1 MTSNESL
8 RLLLAAYPA
17 AITDFFEKAAI
28 WPQTAR
34 LIVSR
39 LDALDVNM
47 QLTAVDPLAY
57 ANAGDATLI
66 CDFVVVISVKPNS
79 LAQADAAG
87 EAGFSDA
94 QVAVVEANCCRQAKF
109 MSFDPNSELE
119 SISIL
124 RKPFTFTLGLSI
136 APHAM
141 PRYEGTGGVFIRLST
156 DENDKRVYLLTCAH
170 FVLHG
175 TDSYANALGDI
186 TKFIDDETMGI
197 TGWESA
203 LARDEPAY
211 RTDRRAELTGLIDA
225 ANRRIATAKE
235 LHSDITK
242 KHTSLDSRI
251 FGHLYHC
258 TKIEV
263 GDDGYLN
270 DWALIEPG
278 LFQGNKLYVGG
289 NVTAVDWQKYM
300 FPQHHDHRDFHVP
313 EDLLLQ
319 LEDYNRDVNDVDT
332 LLAVKNGHITGTT
345 FGRVNGLDSITRTY
359 DAHGLKVDA
368 KEVLILGYDTKT
380 GKNERFSDGGDSG
393 SIVVDR
399 RGRLIGLLT
408 GGKGPTSA
416 TDKSY
421 ITPYYRLKKKIEAE
435 FGKAHLLPANFD
447 FLFT

>member
-1 MTSNESL
+1 ML
-8 RLLLAAYPA
+8 P
-17 AITDFFEKAAI
+17 
-28 WPQTAR
+28 
-34 LIVSR
+34 LIVRR

-47 QLTAVDPLAY
+47 QLTGVDPLAY

-66 CDFVVVISVKPNS
+66 CDFDVVISVIPNS

-87 EAGFSDA
+87 VVAPTVLAVLEEAGISDA
-94 QVAVVEANCCRQAKF
+94 QVAVVEANHCRQSKF
-109 MSFDPNSELE
+109 MPFDPNSELE

-124 RKPFTFTLGLSI
+124 RKPFTFTLSLSI

-156 DENDKRVYLLTCAH
+156 DDNDKRVYLLTCAH
-170 FVLHG
+170 VARPPPEFENVAYTRKYTSQPLEKFVLHG

-197 TGWESA
+197 TV
-203 LARDEPAY
+203 L
-211 RTDRRAELTGLIDA
+211 
-225 ANRRIATAKE
+225 
-235 LHSDITK
+235 
-242 KHTSLDSRI
+242 
-251 FGHLYHC
+251 C
-258 TKIEV
+258 
-263 GDDGYLN
+263 
-270 DWALIEPG
+270 
-278 LFQGNKLYVGG
+278 G

-319 LEDYNRDVNDVDT
+319 LEDYVREDEFRNPKNRDVNDVDT
-332 LLAVKNGHITGTT
+332 LLDVKNGHITGTT

-380 GKNERFSDGGDSG
+380 GKNERFSEGGDSG

-408 GGKGPTSA
+408 GGKGSTSA
-416 TDKSY
+416 TDQSY
-421 ITPYYRLKKKIEAE
+421 VTPYYRLKEKIEAK
-435 FGKAHLLPANFD
+435 FDGAHLLPANFD
-447 FLFT
+447 FLFA

>member
-17 AITDFFEKAAI
+17 AITDFFGSGTLCLFKSGPAWPVARGQASNLVRAPRPVYDLEKAAI
-28 WPQTAR
+28 WPQMLP
-34 LIVSR
+34 LIVRR
-39 LDALDVNM
+39 LDALDVNI

-79 LAQADAAG
+79 LSQADAAG
-87 EAGFSDA
+87 VVAPTVLAVLEEAGFSDA
-94 QVAVVEANCCRQAKF
+94 QVAVVEANRCRQAKF
-109 MSFDPNSELE
+109 MPFDPNSELE

-156 DENDKRVYLLTCAH
+156 DDNDKRVYLLTCAH
-170 FVLHG
+170 VARPPPEFENVAYTRKYTSQPLEKFVLHG

-197 TGWESA
+197 TV
-203 LARDEPAY
+203 L
-211 RTDRRAELTGLIDA
+211 
-225 ANRRIATAKE
+225 
-235 LHSDITK
+235 
-242 KHTSLDSRI
+242 
-251 FGHLYHC
+251 C
-258 TKIEV
+258 
-263 GDDGYLN
+263 
-270 DWALIEPG
+270 
-278 LFQGNKLYVGG
+278 G

-319 LEDYNRDVNDVDT
+319 LEDYVREDEFRNPKNRDVNDVDT
-332 LLAVKNGHITGTT
+332 LLDVKNGHITGTT

-399 RGRLIGLLT
+399 RSRLIGLLT

-421 ITPYYRLKKKIEAE
+421 ITPYYRLKKMIEAE

>member
-17 AITDFFEKAAI
+17 AITDFFGSGTLCLFKTGPAWPVARGQASNLVRAPRPVYDLEKAAI
-28 WPQTAR
+28 WPQTAQ
-34 LIVSR
+34 LI
-39 LDALDVNM
+39 
-47 QLTAVDPLAY
+47 
-57 ANAGDATLI
+57 
-66 CDFVVVISVKPNS
+66 
-79 LAQADAAG
+79 ADAAG
-87 EAGFSDA
+87 VVAPTVLAVLEEAGISDA
-94 QVAVVEANCCRQAKF
+94 QVAVVEANHCRQSKF
-109 MSFDPNSELE
+109 MPFDPNSELE

-124 RKPFTFTLGLSI
+124 RKPFTFTLSLSI

-156 DENDKRVYLLTCAH
+156 DDNDKRVYLLTCAH
-170 FVLHG
+170 VARPPPEFENVAYTRKYTSQPLEKFVLHG

-197 TGWESA
+197 TV
-203 LARDEPAY
+203 L
-211 RTDRRAELTGLIDA
+211 
-225 ANRRIATAKE
+225 
-235 LHSDITK
+235 
-242 KHTSLDSRI
+242 
-251 FGHLYHC
+251 C
-258 TKIEV
+258 
-263 GDDGYLN
+263 
-270 DWALIEPG
+270 
-278 LFQGNKLYVGG
+278 G

-319 LEDYNRDVNDVDT
+319 LEDYVREDEFRNPKNRDVNDVDT
-332 LLAVKNGHITGTT
+332 LLDVKNGHITGTT

-380 GKNERFSDGGDSG
+380 GKNERFTEGGDSE

-408 GGKGPTSA
+408 GGKGSTSA
-416 TDKSY
+416 TDQSY
-421 ITPYYRLKKKIEAE
+421 VTPYYRLKEKIEAK
-435 FGKAHLLPANFD
+435 FDGAHLLPANFD
-447 FLFT
+447 FLFG

>member
-17 AITDFFEKAAI
+17 AITDFFGSGTLCLFKTGPAWPVARGQALNLVRAPRPVYDLEKAAI
-28 WPQTAR
+28 WPQTAQ

-39 LDALDVNM
+39 LDALDVNV
-47 QLTAVDPLAY
+47 QLTGVDPLAY

-66 CDFVVVISVKPNS
+66 CDFVVVISVIPNS

-87 EAGFSDA
+87 VVAPTVLAVLEEAGISDA
-94 QVAVVEANCCRQAKF
+94 QVAVVEANHCRSKF
-109 MSFDPNSELE
+109 MPFDQNSE
-119 SISIL
+119 
-124 RKPFTFTLGLSI
+124 KPFTFTLSLSI

-156 DENDKRVYLLTCAH
+156 DDNDKRVYLLTCAH
-170 FVLHG
+170 VARPPPEFENVAYTRKYTSQPLEKFVLHG
-175 TDSYANALGDI
+175 TDSYANALGNI
-186 TKFIDDETMGI
+186 TGTKFIDDETMGI
-197 TGWESA
+197 TV
-203 LARDEPAY
+203 L
-211 RTDRRAELTGLIDA
+211 
-225 ANRRIATAKE
+225 
-235 LHSDITK
+235 
-242 KHTSLDSRI
+242 
-251 FGHLYHC
+251 C
-258 TKIEV
+258 
-263 GDDGYLN
+263 
-270 DWALIEPG
+270 
-278 LFQGNKLYVGG
+278 G

-319 LEDYNRDVNDVDT
+319 LEDYVREDEFRNPKNRDVNDVDT
-332 LLAVKNGHITGTT
+332 LLDVKNGHITGTT

-359 DAHGLKVDA
+359 DAHGFKVDA

-416 TDKSY
+416 TDQSY
-421 ITPYYRLKKKIEAE
+421 VTPYYRLKEKIEAK
-435 FGKAHLLPANFD
+435 FDGAHLLPANFD
-447 FLFT
+447 FLFA